1 MPKKEIWEPCP
12 RCGSNRVVSR
22 GGCFIA
28 LMGLMFMSIGLWILI
43 IPILGWFGGP
53 FMMLIG
59 LLFFIASPLAKNQLQ
74 CQDCHKTWK
83 YPHQAEA
90 EATN

>member
-1 MPKKEIWEPCP
+1 MSKKEVWEPCP
-12 RCGSNRVVSR
+12 RCGSKRVQSR

-53 FMMLIG
+53 LMMLIG